1 MEFDLKAATEL
12 IRHRRSVHPEKFSS
26 ADVDRSVIE
35 EILTNATWAPTHG
48 MTQPWRFV
56 VYMNEGRNGLV
67 QTIGRLYRA
76 HTPEEEF
83 IQTKLERLESRVGG
97 APVIIAMAMRRTPDT
112 KIPELEE
119 FEAVACA
126 GQNILLS
133 ATAAGLGVFWSS
145 PKFIYAPEAAEAFGL
160 EKDDQMVGLIYIG
173 HPQGEWPTSRR
184 KPLSDVVEWIE
195 GST

>member
-1 MEFDLKAATEL
+1 MELDLKSATEL
-12 IRHRRSVHPEKFSS
+12 IRHRRTIHPEKFSS

-56 VYMNEGRNGLV
+56 VYMHEGRNGLV
-67 QTIGRLYRA
+67 QTVDRLYRA
-76 HTPEEEF
+76 HTPEDEF
-83 IQTKLERLESRVGG
+83 IQAKLERLQSRVG
-97 APVIIAMAMRRTPDT
+97 ASPVIIAMAMRRTPDT

-133 ATAAGLGVFWSS
+133 ATAAGLGAFWSS
-145 PKFIYAPEAAEAFGL
+145 PKFIYAPEASEAFGF
-160 EKDDQMVGLIYIG
+160 EQGDQMVGLIYIG
-173 HPQGEWPTSRR
+173 HPQGDWPKSRR
-184 KPLSDVVEWIE
+184 KPMEEVTKWIAGE
-195 GST
+195 V